1 MKAKKAKRDSAKSS
15 SGYTVVG
22 AKEDYDLDKVLADLG
37 EVKSNP
43 KGQKA
48 AGSGSG
54 KKKSSQVKTHAEK
67 QATPL
72 SMSQQQQQPVCS
84 LTQFFSAC
92 IAGLAWFT
100 FTLSSFCTIT
110 TYLDAD

>member
-15 SGYTVVG
+15 SGYTVEG

-37 EVKSNP
+37 EEKSKP

-48 AGSGSG
+48 AGGGLG
-54 KKKSSQVKTHAEK
+54 KKKSSKVKTHAEE
-67 QATPL
+67 L
-72 SMSQQQQQPVCS
+72 SQKQQQQSVCS

-92 IAGLAWFT
+92 IAELVYSQKFLYY
-100 FTLSSFCTIT
+100 TLSH
-110 TYLDAD
+110 

>member
-15 SGYTVVG
+15 SGYTVEG

-37 EVKSNP
+37 EEKSKP
-43 KGQKA
+43 KGQKV
-48 AGSGSG
+48 GGSG
-54 KKKSSQVKTHAEK
+54 KKKSSQVKTHAEE
-67 QATPL
+67 L
-72 SMSQQQQQPVCS
+72 SQQQQQQPVCS